1 MRRISR
7 KNNRN
12 KKLALK
18 QSKIKQI
25 SMKELGNMLKNKVIR
40 GLLSNTKER
49 YSRNYN
55 NFGD

>member
-1 MRRISR
+1 
-7 KNNRN
+7 
-12 KKLALK
+12 
-18 QSKIKQI
+18 
-25 SMKELGNMLKNKVIR
+25 MKELGNMLKNKVIR